1 MTDNQ
6 IVELYFRR
14 SERDVFL
21 CRHWY
26 MDSIRDIASDFG
38 FTQGADSARNANLQL
53 ACDAINGGMVVPGET
68 FSFND
73 TVGNISARYIF
84 SENHTVS
91 FLELNWSGDT
101 PPCSLLN

>member
-1 MTDNQ
+1 MKKEENTSMTDNQ

-21 CRHWY
+21 CRYWY
-26 MDSIRDIASDFG
+26 MDSIRDIASGFG

-53 ACDAINGGMVVPGET
+53 ACDAINGDMVVPGET

-73 TVGNISARYIF
+73 TVGEHLCKVYIF
-84 SENHTVS
+84 RK
-91 FLELNWSGDT
+91 
-101 PPCSLLN
+101 PYC